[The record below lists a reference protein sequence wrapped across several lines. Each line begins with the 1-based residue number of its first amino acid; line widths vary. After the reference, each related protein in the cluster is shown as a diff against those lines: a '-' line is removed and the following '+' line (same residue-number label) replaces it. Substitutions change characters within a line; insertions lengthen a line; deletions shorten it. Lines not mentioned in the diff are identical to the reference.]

1 MMPKL
6 IFITGAP
13 GVGKTELARRLFTR
27 LHNSAWLD
35 GDDVW
40 RMNPFRV
47 DDSTIALA
55 HSNIESVLRNY
66 LARGFSY
73 VIFSWVMHQQSIID
87 RIIQSLEGLEYELFV
102 FTLVCDD
109 ATLVS
114 RLGSNATRTKIELAI
129 ERLRQ
134 SRGIETT
141 KIETTG
147 RQPEDIAGEILRRVE
162 SP

>member
-1 MMPKL
+1 MPKL

-66 LARGFSY
+66 LAAGFSY

-87 RIIQSLEGLEYELFV
+87 RILKGLEGLEYELFV

-114 RLGSNATRTKIELAI
+114 RLGSHATRTKIELAI

-147 RQPEDIAGEILRRVE
+147 RQPEDIAGEILRRIE